1 MEVSG
6 GVAVGIVATALG
18 VAVATAKLLGATYA
32 HDVATVCNAESA
44 SGFVMS
50 RNAARVSQWTQ
61 DQLRTPEGGRLLAAL
76 RDLPLAERPRW
87 LEERSRAAGVS
98 NCPMVQVYDE
108 LSREWDARR
117 ELQRLCSTATF
128 PDLERLDEA
137 GRRQVIDEWFEL
149 HGVTAQARSLRSR
162 LRGTQKPAGRA
173 EVLSDAANGL
183 GVLTCDVAKILA
195 TPVSQSCDP

>member
-1 MEVSG
+1 MQVSG
-6 GVAVGIVATALG
+6 GVVVGILATALG
-18 VAVATAKLLGATYA
+18 VAVAAAKLLGATYA

-44 SGFVMS
+44 SGLVTS

-61 DQLRTPEGGRLLAAL
+61 DHLRTPEGGRLLAAL
-76 RDLPLAERPRW
+76 RDLPLDERARW
-87 LEERSRAAGVS
+87 LEERSRAAGLS
-98 NCPMVQVYDE
+98 NCPMVKVYDE
-108 LSREWDARR
+108 LSREWNTRR

-128 PDLERLDEA
+128 PDLDTLDEA

-149 HGVTAQARSLRSR
+149 HAVTAQALSLRSR

-173 EVLSDAANGL
+173 EVLRDAATGL

-195 TPVSQSCDP
+195 TPVSQSCGP